1 MNTIQRCSLSILLIA
16 LGSSGCQPTPDIDS
30 PGKSQQAQLE
40 VGGPIALPEPDE
52 PGLFSG
58 EYLLSL
64 PGGKL
69 ILACGK
75 ISLRSQDSGAS
86 WQTGPG
92 LLYAKATAG
101 GTEPSGR
108 LLRLA
113 DESLIALA
121 GRAQKGAKPG
131 LFSGR
136 WARFASLEELTSAS
150 GDSWQET
157 SLKVERWKALTAD
170 NDTEVTELQVTGP
183 MLELEDGTLLAA
195 TYGNFQGDTVPMV
208 GFVANKG
215 QKWFKYRTYLLESR
229 DGGESWQ
236 YLSTIAYDGDT
247 GQESFCE
254 PAMVDLGSGELLA
267 IMRTGRFAPLHQARS
282 LDGGKTWGKPE
293 SSHILG
299 LAPQMVLLEN
309 GALVCSFGWRP
320 MKVAYG
326 LAMTDEEGP
335 YPAAARD
342 YEKRYRDDV
351 GIEDP
356 SAEAGDYVMVS
367 YDKGKTWSQRRRI
380 ADPLTI
386 GYTLLAATGPDSC
399 LVISRRIQI
408 PGESAESVAQ
418 KWRDEWPEWNDK
430 SHVALEARQI
440 RVGSPPAGS

>member
-16 LGSSGCQPTPDIDS
+16 LGSSGCQPTPDIA
-30 PGKSQQAQLE
+30 PAETPQQALLH
-40 VGGPIALPEPDE
+40 VGDPITLPEPDE
-52 PGLFSG
+52 PGLFTG
-58 EYLLSL
+58 EYLLRL
-64 PGGKL
+64 PDGKL

-75 ISLRSQDSGAS
+75 ISLRSQDSGAT

-92 LLYAKATAG
+92 LLYGKSMAG

-108 LLRLA
+108 LLRLK
-113 DESLIALA
+113 DGSFIALA
-121 GRAQKGAKPG
+121 GRAQKGEKPG
-131 LFSGR
+131 LFSGK
-136 WARFASLEELTSAS
+136 WAHFGSFEDLTSADQ
-150 GDSWQET
+150 DSWQKT
-157 SLKVERWKALTAD
+157 SVKVERWSALTAD
-170 NDTEVTELQVTGP
+170 DDTEVTELQITGP
-183 MLELEDGTLLAA
+183 MLQLEDGTLLAA

-215 QKWFKYRTYLLESR
+215 QRWFKYRTYLLESR

-254 PAMVDLGSGELLA
+254 PALVDLGSGELLA

-342 YEKRYRDDV
+342 YERRYRDDV
-351 GIEDP
+351 GIDDP

-367 YDKGKTWSQRRRI
+367 YDKGKTWSERRRI

-386 GYTLLAATGPDSC
+386 GYTLLAPTGPDSC

-418 KWRDEWPEWNDK
+418 KWRDEWPKWQDK
-430 SHVALEARQI
+430 SHVTLEARQI
-440 RVGSPPAGS
+440 RVGSLPEGY